1 MANSAQARKRARQ
14 GEKRRIRKA
23 SQRSMARTYIK
34 RVNAAIEAKNVE
46 EANSA
51 FVQAVPVID
60 KMITKGILHKN
71 QAARYK
77 SRLNKKIKDL
87 AS

>member
-1 MANSAQARKRARQ
+1 M
-14 GEKRRIRKA
+14 
-23 SQRSMARTYIK
+23 K
-34 RVNAAIEAKNVE
+34 RVNAAIEAKNAE
-46 EANSA
+46 EASEA
-51 FVQAVPVID
+51 FQQAVPVID

-77 SRLNKKIKDL
+77 SRLNKKIKAL

>member
-1 MANSAQARKRARQ
+1 
-14 GEKRRIRKA
+14 
-23 SQRSMARTYIK
+23 MARTYIK

-46 EANSA
+46 EANDA
-51 FVQAVPVID
+51 FIQAVPVID
-60 KMITKGILHKN
+60 KMISKGIIHKN

-77 SRLNKKIKDL
+77 SRLNKKIKAL

>member
-14 GEKRRIRKA
+14 GEKRRIRNA

-60 KMITKGILHKN
+60 KMITKGIMHKN

>member
-1 MANSAQARKRARQ
+1 
-14 GEKRRIRKA
+14 
-23 SQRSMARTYIK
+23 MARTYIK
-34 RVNAAIEAKNVE
+34 RVNAAIETKNAE
-46 EANSA
+46 EASEA
-51 FVQAVPVID
+51 FQQAVPVID

-77 SRLNKKIKDL
+77 SRLNKKIKAL

>member
-14 GEKRRIRKA
+14 GEKRRIRNA

-51 FVQAVPVID
+51 FVQAVPVND

>member
-1 MANSAQARKRARQ
+1 
-14 GEKRRIRKA
+14 
-23 SQRSMARTYIK
+23 MARTYIK

-46 EANSA
+46 EANNA
-51 FVQAVPVID
+51 FVEAVPVID

-77 SRLNKKIKDL
+77 SRLNKKIKAL

>member
-14 GEKRRIRKA
+14 GEKRRVRNA

-46 EANSA
+46 EANNA
-51 FVQAVPVID
+51 FVEAVPVID

-77 SRLNKKIKDL
+77 SRLNKKIKAL

>member
-1 MANSAQARKRARQ
+1 
-14 GEKRRIRKA
+14 
-23 SQRSMARTYIK
+23 
-34 RVNAAIEAKNVE
+34 VNAAIEAKNVE
-46 EANSA
+46 EANNA

-60 KMITKGILHKN
+60 KMITKGILHRN

-77 SRLNKKIKDL
+77 SRLNKKIKAI

>member
-14 GEKRRIRKA
+14 GEKRRIRNA
-23 SQRSMARTYIK
+23 SQKSMARTYIK
-34 RVNAAIEAKNVE
+34 RVNAAIEANNVE
-46 EANSA
+46 EANDA

-60 KMITKGILHKN
+60 KMISKGIIHKN

-77 SRLNKKIKDL
+77 SRLNKKIKAL

>member
-14 GEKRRIRKA
+14 GEKRRVRNA

-46 EANSA
+46 EANNA
-51 FVQAVPVID
+51 FVEAVPVID

-77 SRLNKKIKDL
+77 SRLNKKIKSL

>member
-14 GEKRRIRKA
+14 GERRRIRNA

-34 RVNAAIEAKNVE
+34 RVNAAIESNNVE
-46 EANSA
+46 EASEA
-51 FVQAVPVID
+51 FLKAVPVID
-60 KMITKGILHKN
+60 KMITKGILHRN

-77 SRLNKKIKDL
+77 SRLNKKIKAL

>member
-1 MANSAQARKRARQ
+1 
-14 GEKRRIRKA
+14 
-23 SQRSMARTYIK
+23 MARTYIK
-34 RVNAAIEAKNVE
+34 RVNAAIESNNVE
-46 EANSA
+46 EASEA
-51 FVQAVPVID
+51 LLKAVPVID

-77 SRLNKKIKDL
+77 SRLNKKIKAL

>member
-1 MANSAQARKRARQ
+1 
-14 GEKRRIRKA
+14 
-23 SQRSMARTYIK
+23 MARTYIK
-34 RVNAAIEAKNVE
+34 RVNAAIESNNPE
-46 EANSA
+46 EAFEA
-51 FVQAVPVID
+51 FSKAVPVID

-77 SRLNKKIKDL
+77 SRLNKKIKAL

>member
-1 MANSAQARKRARQ
+1 MANSAQARKRSRQ
-14 GEKRRIRKA
+14 GEKRRTRNA

>member
-14 GEKRRIRKA
+14 GEKRRIRNA
-23 SQRSMARTYIK
+23 SQKSMARTYIK
-34 RVNAAIEAKNVE
+34 RVNAAIDAKNVE
-46 EANSA
+46 EANDA

-60 KMITKGILHKN
+60 KMISKGILHKN

-77 SRLNKKIKDL
+77 SRLNKKIKAL

>member
-1 MANSAQARKRARQ
+1 
-14 GEKRRIRKA
+14 
-23 SQRSMARTYIK
+23 MARTYVK
-34 RVNAAIEAKNVE
+34 RVNAAIEAKNAE
-46 EANSA
+46 EASEA
-51 FVQAVPVID
+51 FQQAVPVID

-77 SRLNKKIKDL
+77 SRLNKKIKAL

>member
-1 MANSAQARKRARQ
+1 LANSAQARKRARQ
-14 GEKRRIRKA
+14 GEKRRIRNA

>member
-14 GEKRRIRKA
+14 GEKRRVRNA

>member
-14 GEKRRIRKA
+14 GEKRRIRNA

-46 EANSA
+46 EANDA

-60 KMITKGILHKN
+60 KMISKGIIHKN

-77 SRLNKKIKDL
+77 SRLNKKIKAL